1 MRNKIRLR
9 AKGQTGRI
17 AGLFLILLFLLIG
30 GFPSRADAVNL
41 EVTYGYQNTAKAGHY
56 LPLTIVLDNTQ
67 EETFSGYVYVYM
79 ADSGKRLYQYRYQ
92 AIAEGGSSA
101 ELKVNVALGGQVN
114 QLLVKAVRRDGTV
127 LGSRRIGLE
136 VDQSGATLLLGIL
149 SDKPEKLSYFN
160 DVSLNDGLLHTRTV
174 TLDSEKLPKDETELD
189 QLDMILVTDFDMS
202 KVSEAEARCLRR
214 WAENGGI
221 LLFGSGKN
229 GAAAMSPWFS
239 ELLQQ
244 PLVPTRELTTADALL
259 GTEGGQQRFSL
270 WLSPVYLENGRE
282 LFSMNGLPLL
292 AELSE
297 GSGLIAAAAYDF
309 CELQRFATEHED
321 YAGAVLTAVLGQS
334 RLASLSVSS
343 SEQSAAQYESLEAL
357 MNLSDLSKLPHA
369 ELYMLLLF
377 VYVLLAGPC
386 LYWLMRNRCVLQLYR
401 PAVLLLSVFFT
412 LAIWVLGIPTRFNGT
427 FLTYAKLRDVS
438 AESVDETDYINVR
451 SSDRNHCGLEIR
463 TEYYVYPVQRGEGFA
478 GDLQKLADSQ
488 DTACTDIFYDRESTS
503 LEMRNEEPF
512 TAGYFE
518 LHNKMPNSSG
528 CFTGSLTLD
537 GEALQGT
544 IRNDTGE
551 TLTDAAVLLYGR
563 LCPIGTLAAGESVEL
578 TGLPVLQVPVG
589 QSSYLA
595 SLCTGGSGRSFLS
608 YYLENNMSGYFSN
621 ARLIGFVREDS
632 ADFVAGKGVESYGV
646 TMVTAALPLTEIDGE
661 DRSYAAL
668 SRDPELVSGDYE
680 ARSNS
685 ISGKE
690 ITVLTYHLGDN
701 AEISGLRAM
710 TELQLPDTEDSDLTL
725 FRGSVCFYNYE
736 SGGYDSISL
745 DTPLEE
751 QQLAPYLN
759 DGNAL
764 QVRYTP
770 RNDSGGQRQY
780 LPMLLVR
787 SREQRAQTEGTQT
800 AGSGVQ
806 AEETE
811 DD

>member
-1 MRNKIRLR
+1 MRSRGCLKTE
-9 AKGQTGRI
+9 GQTGRI
-17 AGLFLILLFLLIG
+17 AGLFLMLLFFLLTVC
-30 GFPSRADAVNL
+30 FPARADAVNL

-79 ADSGKRLYQYRYQ
+79 ADSDKRLYQYRYQ
-92 AIAEGGSSA
+92 AIAEAGSSA

-127 LGSRRIGLE
+127 LGSRRIGLD
-136 VDQSGATLLLGIL
+136 VNQSGAELLLGIL
-149 SDKPEKLSYFN
+149 SDNPEKLSYFN
-160 DVSLNDGLLHTRTV
+160 DVRLNDGLLHTRTV
-174 TLDSEKLPKDETELD
+174 TLDSSNLPKDETELD
-189 QLDMILVTDFDMS
+189 QLDVILVTDFDMS
-202 KVSEAEARCLRR
+202 GISEAEARCLRR

-221 LLFGSGKN
+221 LIFGSGKN

-244 PLVPTRELTTADALL
+244 PLVPARVLTAAASLL
-259 GTEGGQQRFSL
+259 GTDSGEQRYSL

-282 LFSMNGLPLL
+282 LFSMDGLPLL
-292 AELSE
+292 TELSE

-309 CELQRFATEHED
+309 CELQRFATEHES
-321 YAGAVLTAVLGQS
+321 YAGTVLTAVLGQS
-334 RLASLSVSS
+334 RLAELSVSS
-343 SEQSAAQYESLEAL
+343 AEQSQAQYESLEGL

-369 ELYMLLLF
+369 GLYMLLLF
-377 VYVLLAGPC
+377 AYALLAGPL
-386 LYWLMRNRCVLQLYR
+386 LYYIMRSRGALRLYR
-401 PAVLLLSVFFT
+401 PSVLLLSVFFT
-412 LAIWVLGIPTRFNGT
+412 LAIWVLGISTRFNGT

-488 DTACTDIFYDRESTS
+488 DTACTDIFYDRESTR
-503 LEMRNEEPF
+503 LDMRNEDPF

-518 LHNKMPNSSG
+518 LHNKMPNGEG
-528 CFTGSLTLD
+528 CFTGSLILD
-537 GEALQGT
+537 GEQLRGT
-544 IRNDTGE
+544 IQNNTGE
-551 TLTDAAVLLYGR
+551 SLTDAAVLLYGR
-563 LCPIGTLAAGESVEL
+563 LCPIGSLAAGESVTL
-578 TGLPVLQVPVG
+578 DGLPVLQVPVG
-589 QSSYLA
+589 QSGYIA
-595 SLCTGGSGRSFLS
+595 SLCTGGSGQSFLS
-608 YYLENNMSGYFSN
+608 YYLENNMSSYFSN

-632 ADFVAGKGVESYGV
+632 ADFVLGKGVESYGV
-646 TMVTAALPLTEIDGE
+646 TMVTAALPLSEIDGE

-680 ARSNS
+680 ERSNS

-690 ITVLTYHLGDN
+690 STILTYHLGDN
-701 AEISGLRAM
+701 AEITGLRAM
-710 TELQLPDTEDSDLTL
+710 TAVQLADTEDSALTL
-725 FRGSVCFYNYE
+725 FRGSICFYNYE

-745 DTPLEE
+745 TEPLDE

-759 DGNAL
+759 DSNAL

-770 RNDSGGQRQY
+770 RNDSSGQRQY

-787 SREQRAQTEGTQT
+787 CREQSVQT
-800 AGSGVQ
+800 GSGAVLSIQ
-806 AEETE
+806 SEGTE